1 MAGSEDKRNMEAT
14 DPQSDIPTVVPAKSP
29 ELAAN
34 EWKMP
39 EPVFRQTSGYLPRGF
54 QKRFPTSDADT
65 AAATAPP
72 PPPSVDPFTQT
83 FVGTAGMSVGELAKE
98 ESATPVAEVKP
109 QPDVAEVALPD
120 DEPAEPSPAKT
131 QRSQTARI
139 VIAVLLLVAAA
150 VFIALFL
157 AVVYYLFLAPYF
169 DLPTLE

>member
-1 MAGSEDKRNMEAT
+1 MAVSEEKRNMEAG
-14 DPQSDIPTVVPAKSP
+14 DPQSEIPTVVPAKSP
-29 ELAAN
+29 GPAAN

-54 QKRFPTSDADT
+54 ERRFPISDAET
-65 AAATAPP
+65 AAPPP

-83 FVGTAGMSVGELAKE
+83 FVGAAGMSLSGLAKE
-98 ESATPVAEVKP
+98 ETATPAAEIEP

-120 DEPAEPSPAKT
+120 DEPAEPSPVKK
-131 QRSQTARI
+131 QWSQTTRI

-150 VFIALFL
+150 VFIAVFM

>member
-1 MAGSEDKRNMEAT
+1 MAVNEEERNMEAA

-29 ELAAN
+29 EPAAN

-54 QKRFPTSDADT
+54 EKRFPISDADT
-65 AAATAPP
+65 TAAAAPP
-72 PPPSVDPFTQT
+72 PPPADPFTQT
-83 FVGTAGMSVGELAKE
+83 FVGAPGMSFSALAKE
-98 ESATPVAEVKP
+98 EPVNRAAEIEP
-109 QPDVAEVALPD
+109 QPDVAEVALRD
-120 DEPAEPSPAKT
+120 DEPAEPPAEK

-139 VIAVLLLVAAA
+139 VVAVILFVAAV
-150 VFIALFL
+150 VFIAVFL